1 VVRLTPE
8 TDHRELI
15 ATIPDVFA
23 RQPQMKFA
31 SGAPVELDPAATA
44 DDVITLRPTADLT
57 PGEYLVFK
65 FVSGQPWLIEG
76 YAFEVGTT

>member
-1 VVRLTPE
+1 VVRLTPQ

-23 RQPQMKFA
+23 REPRITYA
-31 SGAPVELDPAATA
+31 SGAPVALDPAATA
-44 DDVITLRPTADLT
+44 DDVVTLRPMADLA

-65 FVSGQPWLIEG
+65 FVSGQDWLIEG
-76 YAFEVGTT
+76 YAFEVGT